1 MNEPTDK
8 ATNDPRKDAQFADE
22 AKQLFDDSVDSL
34 DAATLSRLNQGRLR
48 ALAELSST
56 RTRGQWLGWIPAAG
70 VAVAVLVTV
79 MIMRGPNG
87 VDIPIESVTTTDFE
101 ILLDE
106 DSLEMLED
114 LEFYSWLESVDLD
127 ANGNVG

>member
-1 MNEPTDK
+1 MNEPTDN
-8 ATNDPRKDAQFADE
+8 AANDPQKDAQFADE

-34 DAATLSRLNQGRLR
+34 DAATLSRLNQGRHR

-56 RTRGQWLGWIPAAG
+56 RTRRQWLGWIPAAG
-70 VAVAVLVTV
+70 VAVAVLLTV